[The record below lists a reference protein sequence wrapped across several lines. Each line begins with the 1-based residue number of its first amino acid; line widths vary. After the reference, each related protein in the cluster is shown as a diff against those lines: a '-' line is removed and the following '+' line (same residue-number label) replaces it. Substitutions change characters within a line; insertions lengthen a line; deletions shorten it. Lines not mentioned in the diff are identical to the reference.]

1 MCSSIRYLQR
11 SVDVSF
17 FRNDWPILMPDGFTR
32 SLSATGP
39 PFNPWVI
46 PSDAS
51 EMYHSVPAP
60 PEDPDFQPEY
70 ASLGDDNAW
79 APLL

>member
-11 SVDVSF
+11 SGRSF
-17 FRNDWPILMPDGFTR
+17 SRNDWPILILDGFTQP
-32 SLSATGP
+32 LPATGP

-51 EMYHSVPAP
+51 EMNRSVLAP
-60 PEDPDFQPEY
+60 SGDPDFQPDTS
-70 ASLGDDNAW
+70 SLGDDNA
-79 APLL
+79 